1 MSLDLI
7 MPRGI
12 GQILI
17 ALLLIPNEEKW
28 FEESWQSDSTSSY
41 RTSLSYFSNSTS
53 YAHWIRPSFTS
64 FYFWNTIFQTANRK
78 CHTQNVYTITRLSIV
93 DVESTSVPLYQWH
106 EKKFGHVF
114 PTSRERKRKRKLPN
128 YCLMHF
134 YTSAFENE
142 CFFRLTMGFWEGE
155 QQAEFVRMHDGFRNP
170 PFPSY
175 PNMNADTSMMVFV
188 IYTGKQMYF
197 RCCCCY
203 FCCCC
208 NRLDIEMRVKY
219 IRANKSENEMQQG
232 EIETERIN
240 EHSIVNN
247 RGFCFIY
254 IKMFRLFFNSYNFFT
269 FESRKELHG
278 NSIFCSSLHSSIRFL
293 YEMQHVSL

>member
-142 CFFRLTMGFWEGE
+142 CFFPID
-155 QQAEFVRMHDGFRNP
+155 DGFLGRRTTSWIRTHAWWVSE
-170 PFPSY
+170 PS
-175 PNMNADTSMMVFV
+175 V
-188 IYTGKQMYF
+188 
-197 RCCCCY
+197 
-203 FCCCC
+203 
-208 NRLDIEMRVKY
+208 
-219 IRANKSENEMQQG
+219 
-232 EIETERIN
+232 
-240 EHSIVNN
+240 SIVPEYEC
-247 RGFCFIY
+247 RHVDDGVRHIY
-254 IKMFRLFFNSYNFFT
+254 RQADVL
-269 FESRKELHG
+269 
-278 NSIFCSSLHSSIRFL
+278 SLLLLLLLLLLQPPRYWNARQIYSG
-293 YEMQHVSL
+293 E